1 MKQSG
6 AATELLVVVCNQPE
20 QVEVMLLRP
29 IAHHVKAQQWHM
41 RAEGS
46 LEGTAEKYKNRRGKI
61 IDFLNFYLFVCFARA
76 PAGDVSNTQKQTSE
90 LTAPKHPK
98 SHFGCCQS
106 KT

>member
-20 QVEVMLLRP
+20 QVEVTLLRP

-46 LEGTAEKYKNRRGKI
+46 LEGTAEKYKIEEAR
-61 IDFLNFYLFVCFARA
+61 YLIF
-76 PAGDVSNTQKQTSE
+76 
-90 LTAPKHPK
+90 
-98 SHFGCCQS
+98 
-106 KT
+106 